1 MCGIVGIYLKTKK
14 YEKDLGKF
22 LSGMLD
28 GMATRGPDSAGF
40 AIYTKQNKNKF
51 KYSICLNQL
60 TDKEFK
66 KKISKF
72 LKKIT
77 LKTFSDHV
85 ILETEEKPEK
95 VLEIL
100 DSKLKEVSLV
110 GYGKSINIFKQTGN
124 PKDVVRK
131 FKLSSFSG
139 THAIGHTRMATES
152 AITTQGSH
160 PYSTSEDECLV
171 HNGSLSNHNNIRR
184 SMLDGMATRGPD
196 SAGFA
201 IYTKQNKNK
210 FKYSICLNQLT
221 DKEFKKKI
229 SKFLK
234 KITLKTFSDHVIL
247 ETEEKPKKVL
257 EILDTKLKEVSLVG
271 YGKSI
276 NIFKQTGNPKDVVR
290 KFKLSSFSGTHAIG
304 HTRMATE
311 SAITTQGSHPYSTSE
326 DECLVHNGSLSNHN
340 NIRRSLKKEGQK
352 FNSENDTEV
361 AAGYISNQIS
371 KGENLEET
379 LKNSLKDLDGF
390 YTFIAGTKDGFALL
404 RDEIACKPAVVAET
418 KDYVAVAS
426 EFQCMAHL
434 PNVNTAKI
442 FEPKPGIVY
451 HW

>member
-22 LSGMLD
+22 LSGML
-28 GMATRGPDSAGF
+28 
-40 AIYTKQNKNKF
+40 N
-51 KYSICLNQL
+51 
-60 TDKEFK
+60 
-66 KKISKF
+66 
-72 LKKIT
+72 
-77 LKTFSDHV
+77 
-85 ILETEEKPEK
+85 
-95 VLEIL
+95 
-100 DSKLKEVSLV
+100 
-110 GYGKSINIFKQTGN
+110 
-124 PKDVVRK
+124 
-131 FKLSSFSG
+131 
-139 THAIGHTRMATES
+139 
-152 AITTQGSH
+152 
-160 PYSTSEDECLV
+160 
-171 HNGSLSNHNNIRR
+171 
-184 SMLDGMATRGPD
+184 GMATRGPD

-361 AAGYISNQIS
+361 AAGYISSQIS
-371 KGENLEET
+371 KGENLEKT

>member
-1 MCGIVGIYLKTKK
+1 MCGIVGIYLKTKR
-14 YEKDLGKF
+14 YEKHLGKF

-40 AIYTKQNKNKF
+40 AIYTKENKNKF

-72 LKKIT
+72 LKKIS

-85 ILETEEKPEK
+85 VMETDEKPKK

-100 DSKLKEVSLV
+100 DSKIKEVSLV

-124 PKDVVRK
+124 PRDVAR
-131 FKLSSFSG
+131 
-139 THAIGHTRMATES
+139 
-152 AITTQGSH
+152 
-160 PYSTSEDECLV
+160 
-171 HNGSLSNHNNIRR
+171 N
-184 SMLDGMATRGPD
+184 
-196 SAGFA
+196 
-201 IYTKQNKNK
+201 
-210 FKYSICLNQLT
+210 
-221 DKEFKKKI
+221 
-229 SKFLK
+229 
-234 KITLKTFSDHVIL
+234 
-247 ETEEKPKKVL
+247 
-257 EILDTKLKEVSLVG
+257 
-271 YGKSI
+271 
-276 NIFKQTGNPKDVVR
+276 
-290 KFKLSSFSGTHAIG
+290 FKLSSFSGTHAIG

-371 KGENLEET
+371 KGESLEKT

-426 EFQCMAHL
+426 EFQCMSHL

>member
-28 GMATRGPDSAGF
+28 GMASRGPDSAGF

-51 KYSICLNQL
+51 KYSICLKQL

-85 ILETEEKPEK
+85 VLET
-95 VLEIL
+95 
-100 DSKLKEVSLV
+100 D
-110 GYGKSINIFKQTGN
+110 
-124 PKDVVRK
+124 
-131 FKLSSFSG
+131 
-139 THAIGHTRMATES
+139 
-152 AITTQGSH
+152 
-160 PYSTSEDECLV
+160 
-171 HNGSLSNHNNIRR
+171 
-184 SMLDGMATRGPD
+184 
-196 SAGFA
+196 
-201 IYTKQNKNK
+201 
-210 FKYSICLNQLT
+210 
-221 DKEFKKKI
+221 
-229 SKFLK
+229 
-234 KITLKTFSDHVIL
+234 
-247 ETEEKPKKVL
+247 EKPKKVL

-371 KGENLEET
+371 KGESLEKT

>member
-14 YEKDLGKF
+14 YENDLGKF
-22 LSGMLD
+22 LSGML
-28 GMATRGPDSAGF
+28 
-40 AIYTKQNKNKF
+40 N
-51 KYSICLNQL
+51 
-60 TDKEFK
+60 
-66 KKISKF
+66 
-72 LKKIT
+72 
-77 LKTFSDHV
+77 
-85 ILETEEKPEK
+85 
-95 VLEIL
+95 
-100 DSKLKEVSLV
+100 
-110 GYGKSINIFKQTGN
+110 
-124 PKDVVRK
+124 
-131 FKLSSFSG
+131 
-139 THAIGHTRMATES
+139 
-152 AITTQGSH
+152 
-160 PYSTSEDECLV
+160 
-171 HNGSLSNHNNIRR
+171 
-184 SMLDGMATRGPD
+184 GMATRGPD

-361 AAGYISNQIS
+361 AAGYISSQIS
-371 KGENLEET
+371 KGESLEKT

>member
-22 LSGMLD
+22 LSG
-28 GMATRGPDSAGF
+28 
-40 AIYTKQNKNKF
+40 
-51 KYSICLNQL
+51 
-60 TDKEFK
+60 
-66 KKISKF
+66 
-72 LKKIT
+72 
-77 LKTFSDHV
+77 
-85 ILETEEKPEK
+85 
-95 VLEIL
+95 
-100 DSKLKEVSLV
+100 
-110 GYGKSINIFKQTGN
+110 
-124 PKDVVRK
+124 
-131 FKLSSFSG
+131 
-139 THAIGHTRMATES
+139 
-152 AITTQGSH
+152 
-160 PYSTSEDECLV
+160 
-171 HNGSLSNHNNIRR
+171 
-184 SMLDGMATRGPD
+184 MLDGMATRGPD

-276 NIFKQTGNPKDVVR
+276 NIFKQTGNPRDVVR

-361 AAGYISNQIS
+361 AAGYISSQIS
-371 KGENLEET
+371 KGENLEKT

>member
-184 SMLDGMATRGPD
+184 S
-196 SAGFA
+196 
-201 IYTKQNKNK
+201 
-210 FKYSICLNQLT
+210 
-221 DKEFKKKI
+221 
-229 SKFLK
+229 
-234 KITLKTFSDHVIL
+234 
-247 ETEEKPKKVL
+247 
-257 EILDTKLKEVSLVG
+257 
-271 YGKSI
+271 
-276 NIFKQTGNPKDVVR
+276 
-290 KFKLSSFSGTHAIG
+290 
-304 HTRMATE
+304 
-311 SAITTQGSHPYSTSE
+311 
-326 DECLVHNGSLSNHN
+326 
-340 NIRRSLKKEGQK
+340 LKKEGQK

-434 PNVNTAKI
+434 PNVFYGKTYCLK
-442 FEPKPGIVY
+442 KSQ
-451 HW
+451 HCK